1 MLIRLK
7 KKLIMALLN
16 FLYLEYSMFTRNLKK
31 KAKKNNDHVTVEVK
45 CSDIGLS
52 DDEMEKWSLVWA
64 LTYR

>member
-7 KKLIMALLN
+7 KKLIMALLT